1 MCYNLYK
8 LSEVLYLT
16 TKNTIRLLE
25 CKLQSYKMAYWKAK
39 AADEAESAE
48 KWLDGCKGIYQRIDK
63 LKRA

>member
-1 MCYNLYK
+1 M
-8 LSEVLYLT
+8 T

-48 KWLDGCKGIYQRIDK
+48 KWLDGCKGIYERIDK